1 MNQTAAQSRSARLAR
16 ELARIRAQFRAALG
30 MRRSITIN
38 GIRYKE
44 KTSERLSRA
53 LSRKG
58 TGGKDY
64 DVTFPNGQHMQIRC
78 TGRRSFA
85 DLSGPR
91 LLTAYERISQDV
103 RPGMRIVALRAGT
116 GYIGAW
122 LSARVGPSGAVVA
135 LDHDEQAI
143 RYAQR
148 RYPAGNIAFEI
159 GGYEGLS
166 GELDEAFDAAFAV
179 EAIRQC
185 DDPDQVLKEL
195 WRMIRPGGRLMATAP
210 LPTRNPAADPKQPKA
225 FTTDDFA
232 ALIGQSCPTGEYEA
246 TTIADTYSQIIIK
259 KPEPQQS
266 SVA

>member
-30 MRRSITIN
+30 MRRSLTIH

-148 RYPAGNIAFEI
+148 RYPAGNIAFEV
-159 GGYEGLS
+159 GGHNGLS

-185 DDPDQVLKEL
+185 DEPQVVLKEL
-195 WRMIRPGGRLMATAP
+195 WRIIRPGGRLMTTAP
-210 LPTRNPAADPKQPKA
+210 LPTRNPSPDPKQPMP
-225 FTTDDFA
+225 FTREDLV
-232 ALIGQSCPTGEYEA
+232 ALIQESCPSGEYAA
-246 TTIADTYSQIIIK
+246 TTIAETYTQIIIK
-259 KPEPQQS
+259 KPEAKKSP
-266 SVA
+266 VA